1 MTPFLQLILLLAIII
16 LAAKLGGYLSTRIG
30 QPSVFGELLVGL
42 ILGPSLLD
50 ITHLNFV
57 TNTHLEE
64 TIHEFGEIGVLLL
77 MFLAGL
83 ELELRDLARNTR
95 VSAFAGVL
103 GVVIPV
109 GMGYLI
115 GIMFNLPFDHAVF
128 LGLTLGATS
137 VSISAQTLMELK
149 VLRSRVG
156 LGLLGAAVFDDI
168 LVILLLSTFTALV
181 DGASGAGAIGLT
193 ILKMVLF
200 LGLSVLIGLY
210 GLPWL
215 SHLVAKLRI
224 SQGSVALAVVIMLL
238 YAVAAEVVG
247 GMAAI
252 TGAFVAGL
260 MLGRTSVKSNIEHGL
275 SVLAYGL
282 FVPVFFVAIGL
293 SVNIRDL
300 QASALW
306 LLLVVCV
313 AAVAGKLL
321 GAGVGARLGGFT
333 WRESYQLGVGMISR
347 GEVGLI
353 VASVGLAQGLL
364 DADIFSTIVGM
375 VLVTT
380 LITPPLLRAAFS
392 KSDNK
397 PVKEAV

>member
-1 MTPFLQLILLLAIII
+1 MTPFIQLILLLAIII
-16 LAAKLGGYLSTRIG
+16 LAAKLAGNLSTRIG

-50 ITHLNFV
+50 ITHFNFI

-95 VSAFAGVL
+95 VSAFAGIL
-103 GVVIPV
+103 GVVVPV
-109 GMGYLI
+109 GVGYLI
-115 GIMFNLPFDHAVF
+115 GVIFDMSFDHAIF

-168 LVILLLSTFTALV
+168 LVILLLSTFTALASGV
-181 DGASGAGAIGLT
+181 SGAGAIGLT

-200 LGLSVLIGLY
+200 LGVSVLIGLY

-215 SHLVAKLRI
+215 SHQVAKLRI
-224 SQGSVALAVVIMLL
+224 SQGSVALAVVIMLF

-252 TGAFVAGL
+252 TGTFVAGL
-260 MLGRTSVKSNIEHGL
+260 MLGRTPEKSTVEHGF
-275 SVLAYGL
+275 SVLAYGF
-282 FVPVFFVAIGL
+282 FVPIFFVAIGL
-293 SVNIRDL
+293 QVNIREL
-300 QASALW
+300 PASALW
-306 LLLVVCV
+306 LLLVVSV
-313 AAVAGKLL
+313 AAVVGKLL
-321 GAGVGARLGGFT
+321 GSGVGARLGGFS
-333 WRESYQLGVGMISR
+333 WRESYQLGVGMVSR

-353 VASVGLAQGLL
+353 VASVGLAEGLL

-380 LITPPLLRAAFS
+380 LITPPLLRAAFN
-392 KSDNK
+392 KSNNM

>member
-1 MTPFLQLILLLAIII
+1 MTPFLQLILILAIII
-16 LAAKLGGYLSTRIG
+16 LVAKLAGYLSTRIG

-50 ITHLNFV
+50 ITHLNFI

-64 TIHEFGEIGVLLL
+64 TILEFGEIGVLLL

-83 ELELRDLARNTR
+83 ELEVRDLARNTR
-95 VSAFAGVL
+95 VSALAGAL

-109 GMGYLI
+109 GIGYLI
-115 GIMFNLPFDHAVF
+115 GILFDMPSDHAVF

-181 DGASGAGAIGLT
+181 SGASGPGAVGLT
-193 ILKMVLF
+193 ILKMVMF

-210 GLPWL
+210 ALPWL
-215 SHLVAKLRI
+215 SHQFSKLRI
-224 SQGSVALAVVIMLL
+224 SQGSVALAVVVMLF

-252 TGAFVAGL
+252 TGTFVAGL
-260 MLGRTSVKSNIEHGL
+260 MLGRTTEKSTIEHGF
-275 SVLAYGL
+275 SVLAYGFL
-282 FVPVFFVAIGL
+282 CRSFSWPLGCKSI
-293 SVNIRDL
+293 SVNYRRVHCGCC
-300 QASALW
+300 W
-306 LLLVVCV
+306 
-313 AAVAGKLL
+313 
-321 GAGVGARLGGFT
+321 
-333 WRESYQLGVGMISR
+333 W
-347 GEVGLI
+347 
-353 VASVGLAQGLL
+353 SV
-364 DADIFSTIVGM
+364 
-375 VLVTT
+375 
-380 LITPPLLRAAFS
+380 
-392 KSDNK
+392 
-397 PVKEAV
+397 